1 MNGGERRPPR
11 RRLTAR
17 DVALEV
23 LVRVEKEGS
32 YSNLEL
38 NRALKEA
45 QLERADA
52 ALATELVY
60 GTIQRLNTID
70 GVLARKVQRGLAK
83 LKPWVRNLLRMTV
96 YQLRYLDR
104 VPPHAAVNEAV
115 AIAKRR
121 GQQAMG
127 GFVNGVLRAIMR
139 EPELWTAPPADGAVS
154 RIAWEHSHPE
164 WLVARW
170 IAAYG
175 EAETAA
181 MCAANN
187 RPPHGSARVN
197 RLRGT
202 REALLAEMRADGY
215 RAEASALSADG
226 IVAAGAGNLAHSAW
240 YRDGRLSVQDESSM
254 LVVEALRPEP
264 GMRVLDCCAAPG
276 GKSTHIAERM
286 GDMGEV
292 MANDVHAHKVA
303 LIEEQAV
310 RLGLT
315 SLRVMNVDAA
325 ELGQAL
331 PPASFDAVLLD
342 APCTGFGVIR
352 RKPDIKWA
360 KREEDVAAIAALQER
375 LLTEAARMVR
385 PGGRLVYSTCTV
397 EPEEN
402 GDAVRRFL
410 ERTPGWALDASWTSA
425 LPHDALDA
433 ALRRSPAGMLQVLP
447 QDAGSDGFFIACLQ
461 RADGPGEAGR

>member
-1 MNGGERRPPR
+1 M
-11 RRLTAR
+11 TAR

-38 NRALKEA
+38 NRALKVA

-52 ALATELVY
+52 GLATELVY

-83 LKPWVRNLLRMTV
+83 LKPWVRNLLRMTA

-139 EPELWTAPPADGAVS
+139 EPELWDAPPADGAVS

-187 RPPHGSARVN
+187 QPPHGSARVN

-202 REALLAEMRADGY
+202 REALLGEMRADGY
-215 RAEASALSADG
+215 RAEASALSPDG

-286 GDMGEV
+286 GDRGEV
-292 MANDVHAHKVA
+292 TANDVHAHKVA
-303 LIEEQAV
+303 LIEEQAA

-315 SLRVMNVDAA
+315 SLRVLNVDAA

-375 LLTEAARMVR
+375 LLAEAARMVR

-402 GDAVRRFL
+402 EDAVRRFL
-410 ERTPGWALDASWTSA
+410 ERTPGWALDASWTRA
-425 LPHDALDA
+425 LPQDVLDA

-461 RADGPGEAGR
+461 RTDGPEEAGPERN

>member
-1 MNGGERRPPR
+1 
-11 RRLTAR
+11 
-17 DVALEV
+17 
-23 LVRVEKEGS
+23 
-32 YSNLEL
+32 
-38 NRALKEA
+38 
-45 QLERADA
+45 
-52 ALATELVY
+52 
-60 GTIQRLNTID
+60 
-70 GVLARKVQRGLAK
+70 
-83 LKPWVRNLLRMTV
+83 
-96 YQLRYLDR
+96 
-104 VPPHAAVNEAV
+104 
-115 AIAKRR
+115 
-121 GQQAMG
+121 
-127 GFVNGVLRAIMR
+127 
-139 EPELWTAPPADGAVS
+139 
-154 RIAWEHSHPE
+154 
-164 WLVARW
+164 
-170 IAAYG
+170 
-175 EAETAA
+175 
-181 MCAANN
+181 
-187 RPPHGSARVN
+187 
-197 RLRGT
+197 
-202 REALLAEMRADGY
+202 LLAEMRADGY
-215 RAEASALSADG
+215 RAEASALSPDG

-292 MANDVHAHKVA
+292 TANDVHAHKVA
-303 LIEEQAV
+303 LIEEQSA

-375 LLTEAARMVR
+375 LLMEAARMVR

-410 ERTPGWALDASWTSA
+410 ER
-425 LPHDALDA
+425 
-433 ALRRSPAGMLQVLP
+433 
-447 QDAGSDGFFIACLQ
+447 
-461 RADGPGEAGR
+461 